1 MCAIFCELL
10 WNSHFTTR
18 KTIAL
23 HPMPHCAASNTTMT
37 VVYDIAT
44 AAVAGMMVGN
54 EFAVA
59 AFVHPQLR
67 RLDDRAHA
75 QTAAL
80 LAGSLG
86 KAMPLWYGLALL
98 LILGAAFEHRPIS
111 SGPGLFLA
119 SAAVLWVAIILFT
132 VTMLVPINNRIAGMN
147 PKQPHEGWLRDRAR
161 WDQLHRIRVALLIV
175 ALLLLLAGLIGGA
188 AIPAS

>member
-1 MCAIFCELL
+1 M
-10 WNSHFTTR
+10 
-18 KTIAL
+18 TIA
-23 HPMPHCAASNTTMT
+23 
-37 VVYDIAT
+37 YDVAT
-44 AAVAGMMVGN
+44 AAVTGIMVGN

-75 QTAAL
+75 QTAAP

-86 KAMPLWYGLALL
+86 KAMPLWYALALV
-98 LILGAAFEHRPIS
+98 LILGAAFEHGPVF
-111 SGPGLFLA
+111 SGSGLLIT
-119 SAAVLWVAIILFT
+119 SGGVLWAATILFT
-132 VTMLVPINNRIAGMN
+132 VTMLVPINNRIARMN

-175 ALLLLLAGLIGGA
+175 ALLLLLAGLFRGA